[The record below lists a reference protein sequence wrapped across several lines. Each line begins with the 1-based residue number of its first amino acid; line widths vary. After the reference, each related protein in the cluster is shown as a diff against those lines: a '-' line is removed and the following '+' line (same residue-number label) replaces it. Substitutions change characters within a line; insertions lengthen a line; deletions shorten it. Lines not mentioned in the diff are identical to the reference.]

1 MVVRERPE
9 AAFHEFVAARSASL
23 FRTALL
29 MVGGDHQLAQDLLQE
44 SLVKTYVAWPR
55 LRAVA
60 NAEAYARRVVVTT
73 SISWWRRR
81 SSHER
86 PMDPL
91 PELAVADLADSV
103 AGRLDLW
110 PLVQA
115 LPPRQR
121 AAVVLRYC
129 EDLSE
134 AQTAELMGCSVG
146 AVKKNASVGLAK
158 LRDRMGGR
166 LTMPATTSDES
177 AVTS

>member
-1 MVVRERPE
+1 MVVRERAE

-91 PELAVADLADSV
+91 PELVVADLADSV

-110 PLVQA
+110 PLVLA